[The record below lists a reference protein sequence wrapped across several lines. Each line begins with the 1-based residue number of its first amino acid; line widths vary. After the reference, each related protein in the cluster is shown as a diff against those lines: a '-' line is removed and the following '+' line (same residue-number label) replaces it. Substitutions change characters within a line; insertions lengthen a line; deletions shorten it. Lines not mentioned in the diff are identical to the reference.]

1 MPQLPLHIDIHD
13 RIILIVGGGAVACRK
28 LRALLAAQASVRVV
42 APVMNPEI
50 SALSASGAITTR
62 TGRYQASDLE
72 GVFLAVAATND
83 SEVNRTV
90 AADAQQRG
98 ILAAVAD
105 APELSTCTFPAVFR
119 RGNLEISVATGGRC
133 PAFAALVRDV
143 LATVIGD
150 GYGIALERLA
160 LEREKL
166 LTEGN
171 GSTYNKQI
179 IHLLA
184 ADLIAELSEHNPDK
198 AGNVRKEII
207 SCQKDADN
215 N

>member
-13 RIILIVGGGAVACRK
+13 RIILVVGGGSVACRK
-28 LRALLAAQASVRVV
+28 LGALLAAQASVRVV
-42 APVMNPEI
+42 APVINPEI

-62 TGRYQASDLE
+62 TGHYQSSDMD
-72 GVFLAVAATND
+72 GVFLAIAATND
-83 SEVNRTV
+83 REVNRTV
-90 AADAQQRG
+90 AADARQRG
-98 ILAAVAD
+98 ILVAVAD
-105 APELSTCTFPAVFR
+105 APELSTCTFPAVLR

-150 GYGIALERLA
+150 DYGIALERLA

-171 GSTYNKQI
+171 GSTYNKQVI
-179 IHLLA
+179 RDYA
-184 ADLIAELSEHNPDK
+184 MRLINELTEH
-198 AGNVRKEII
+198 KEQV
-207 SCQKDADN
+207 S
-215 N
+215 